1 MAEQQHTPEIHVTPL
16 TTYLLVFAALAGGTL
31 LTWWVSTIN
40 VEVTLFGTLISLNTP
55 IALLIAT
62 IKAVLVILFFMHVI
76 HSTRL
81 TWVVV
86 VGAFLWLGRAGVEQT
101 HGLIVLWRRASYSR
115 IAAATAALS
124 DSTPTVGMERSFGV
138 KIC

>member
-1 MAEQQHTPEIHVTPL
+1 MSDEHAPHVHVTPMWI
-16 TTYLLVFAALAGGTL
+16 YMAVFLALAVGTL
-31 LTWWVSTIN
+31 LTWWVSTI
-40 VEVTLFGTLISLNTP
+40 ELGMWNTP

-86 VGAFLWLGRAGVEQT
+86 IASFLWLAMLFVLTFADYLTRA
-101 HGLIVLWRRASYSR
+101 W
-115 IAAATAALS
+115 
-124 DSTPTVGMERSFGV
+124 
-138 KIC
+138 KIY

>member
-1 MAEQQHTPEIHVTPL
+1 MSDEHAPHIHVTPMWI
-16 TTYLLVFAALAGGTL
+16 YIAVFLALAVGTL
-31 LTWWVSTIN
+31 LTWWVSTID
-40 VEVTLFGTLISLNTP
+40 LGLMNTP

-86 VGAFLWLGRAGVEQT
+86 IASFLWLG
-101 HGLIVLWRRASYSR
+101 VLFVLTFADYLTRMW
-115 IAAATAALS
+115 
-124 DSTPTVGMERSFGV
+124 
-138 KIC
+138 KIY

>member
-1 MAEQQHTPEIHVTPL
+1 MADEHEYAPAHAPHIHVTPMWI
-16 TTYLLVFAALAGGTL
+16 YIAVFLALAAGTL
-31 LTWWVSTIN
+31 LTWWVSTID
-40 VEVTLFGTLISLNTP
+40 LGWANTP

-86 VGAFLWLGRAGVEQT
+86 IASFLWLG
-101 HGLIVLWRRASYSR
+101 VLFVLTFADYLTR
-115 IAAATAALS
+115 IWQ
-124 DSTPTVGMERSFGV
+124 
-138 KIC
+138 IY

>member
-1 MAEQQHTPEIHVTPL
+1 MADEHDYEPAHAPHIHVTPMWI
-16 TTYLLVFAALAGGTL
+16 YIAVFLALAAGTL
-31 LTWWVSTIN
+31 LTWWVSTID
-40 VEVTLFGTLISLNTP
+40 LGWMNTP

-86 VGAFLWLGRAGVEQT
+86 IASFLWLG
-101 HGLIVLWRRASYSR
+101 VLFVLTFADYLTRLW
-115 IAAATAALS
+115 
-124 DSTPTVGMERSFGV
+124 
-138 KIC
+138 KIY

>member
-1 MAEQQHTPEIHVTPL
+1 MADEHDYAPAHAPHIHVTPMWI
-16 TTYLLVFAALAGGTL
+16 YIAVFLALAAGTL
-31 LTWWVSTIN
+31 LTWWVSTID
-40 VEVTLFGTLISLNTP
+40 LGWMNTP

-86 VGAFLWLGRAGVEQT
+86 IASYLWLG
-101 HGLIVLWRRASYSR
+101 VLFVLTFADYLTRVW
-115 IAAATAALS
+115 
-124 DSTPTVGMERSFGV
+124 
-138 KIC
+138 KIY

>member
-1 MAEQQHTPEIHVTPL
+1 MSDEHAPHIHVTPMWI
-16 TTYLLVFAALAGGTL
+16 YIAVFLALAVGTL
-31 LTWWVSTIN
+31 LTWWVSTID
-40 VEVTLFGTLISLNTP
+40 LGMMNTP

-86 VGAFLWLGRAGVEQT
+86 IASFLWLG
-101 HGLIVLWRRASYSR
+101 VLFVLTFADYLTRMW
-115 IAAATAALS
+115 
-124 DSTPTVGMERSFGV
+124 
-138 KIC
+138 KIY

>member
-1 MAEQQHTPEIHVTPL
+1 MADEHDYAPAHAPHIHVTPMWI
-16 TTYLLVFAALAGGTL
+16 YIAVFLALAIGTL
-31 LTWWVSTIN
+31 LTWWVSTID
-40 VEVTLFGTLISLNTP
+40 LGWMNTP

-86 VGAFLWLGRAGVEQT
+86 IASFLWLG
-101 HGLIVLWRRASYSR
+101 VLFVLTFADYLTRLWQIY
-115 IAAATAALS
+115 
-124 DSTPTVGMERSFGV
+124 
-138 KIC
+138 